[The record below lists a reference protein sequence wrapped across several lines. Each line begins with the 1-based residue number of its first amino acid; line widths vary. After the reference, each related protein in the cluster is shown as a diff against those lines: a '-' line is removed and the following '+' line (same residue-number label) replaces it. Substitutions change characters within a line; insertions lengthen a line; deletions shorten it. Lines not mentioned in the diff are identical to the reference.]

1 MEYFVRCILHFA
13 FCIFPFV
20 FFRLYFSFCILYF
33 LFCICCSSQKG
44 KNGLVSTC
52 LLLAGHVLLATVF
65 SPPRWL
71 LSFLV
76 VYLLRLLVV
85 AITPPATAP
94 SPPSGWPV
102 STSPLRISCFASPFS
117 PSWSA
122 CWDPKASKVGSGNW
136 SSAGVGSVEAGA
148 GVGQS
153 IPDFTTAAAIVVSCS
168 AGLSVLGA
176 GAATL

>member
-1 MEYFVRCILHFA
+1 MDQSNGAFCMMHFA
-13 FCIFPFV
+13 FFL
-20 FFRLYFSFCILYF
+20 LYFSFCILPF
-33 LFCICCSSQKG
+33 VFCIRCSSQKG

-122 CWDPKASKVGSGNW
+122 CLSLKASTVGSGNW